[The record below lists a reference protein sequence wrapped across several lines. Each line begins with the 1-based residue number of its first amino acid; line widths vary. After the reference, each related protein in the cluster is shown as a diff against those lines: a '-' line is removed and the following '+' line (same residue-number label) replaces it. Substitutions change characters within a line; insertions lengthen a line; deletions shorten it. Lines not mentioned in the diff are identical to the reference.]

1 MVGVH
6 VQILKADRVF
16 CEMVGENRP
25 EKLEELYDDELKK
38 FLKAMRKSPSTY
50 RVEYLYAKY
59 IEKDEKKASTAMAGF
74 EKVAK
79 TYPYPHEIEG
89 ERELIRYAENKL
101 AE

>member
-1 MVGVH
+1 
-6 VQILKADRVF
+6 
-16 CEMVGENRP
+16 
-25 EKLEELYDDELKK
+25 
-38 FLKAMRKSPSTY
+38 MRKSPSTY